1 MKKLIYKWQESGL
14 FNYICNKAIKKG
26 KAQSFSDE
34 FYSKLKTEFA
44 GINCGEIL
52 KTANTNGKCYFYSLL
67 LAKALEGGTL
77 IVGKLNALNSN
88 IRNEYIDEFGHGWVE
103 KDGLV
108 YDTTSKQ
115 IFNKDWYYKK
125 FNAEV
130 KQSYLSEE
138 LNNPD
143 LFFKLGINAV
153 KDRSE
158 LVKPLFE
165 IIKNDLPI
173 IYSNAD
179 NVEKSLSV
187 VYDSLVKKELN
198 KYFSSAMKK

>member
-1 MKKLIYKWQESGL
+1 
-14 FNYICNKAIKKG
+14 
-26 KAQSFSDE
+26 
-34 FYSKLKTEFA
+34 
-44 GINCGEIL
+44 
-52 KTANTNGKCYFYSLL
+52 
-67 LAKALEGGTL
+67 
-77 IVGKLNALNSN
+77 
-88 IRNEYIDEFGHGWVE
+88 
-103 KDGLV
+103 
-108 YDTTSKQ
+108 
-115 IFNKDWYYKK
+115 
-125 FNAEV
+125 
-130 KQSYLSEE
+130 
-138 LNNPD
+138 
-143 LFFKLGINAV
+143 LGINAV